1 MDGIVKSMDMKLRF
15 PDASLRFIPRHCDVR
30 PSTPCMMILDSC
42 LYEQLL
48 VVKSSLSSVLLWQT
62 DYA

>member
-1 MDGIVKSMDMKLRF
+1 MKLRF